1 MKTFKKVLKE
11 LRPAVFFVQETKYKD
26 TGKIKIEN
34 YDIFELV
41 RKSREGGGL
50 ALGCLKELQPAWVR
64 EGDDDVEALSV
75 EIIFKNMKIRC
86 CVAYGCQENDTL
98 DRKDAF
104 WTYLDEEVDLA
115 EQNETGFVLQFD
127 GNLWAGSQMIPGDP
141 RPQNKNGKIF
151 QEFLEQHPNLTVVNS
166 LALCEG
172 LLTRTRTREDRV
184 EKSVLDFFVVCNRVL
199 PFLTKMVIDE
209 DKKYI
214 LTNYQAVRNG
224 GKASDSDHNTQY
236 IDLDLKLETVKPE
249 RIEMFNFKDKEGQ
262 IKFKQLTSE
271 TSEFSQCFQNNSPLS
286 EQIENWRTVLK
297 SSCRQSFS
305 KIRIKK
311 NKLISVNPKFSKLI
325 DERNALLK
333 DCDNPDDKRKLDKL
347 NIEIASIEA
356 EENRGKLMENF
367 KYFSDNPEKID
378 MSKMWKLMKKL
389 WPKHGNNLPTAKR
402 NHKGKLVTGA
412 REIKSL
418 LGKEYRERLRSRPLR
433 PDLLAMGRNKRKIF
447 QLKMKLAERRESP
460 DWTMN
465 DLDKALGKLK
475 NNKSRDFEGYIN
487 EIFKKNV
494 IGSDLKK
501 SLLIMFNKLRRNKLI
516 VEFMNWANV
525 TTVPKRGSR
534 VELKNE
540 RGIFRVSVIR
550 SILMGLIYNSK
561 YSAID
566 SKMSNCQ
573 MGGRKGK
580 GCKNNIFIL
589 NGIIHDVLTSKKMK
603 PVLFQFYD
611 YSQMFDSINL
621 EEAICDIYDTGVQ
634 DENLALIYQA
644 NKEIKMAV
652 KTVHGLSERQTI
664 ENIVLQGDTFGSIL
678 ASVQVDKIGQD
689 CMDAGHFYLYKN
701 ALPVGFLG
709 LVDDIVG
716 ITEAGSKAQQLNAF
730 INIKT
735 AEKTLQF
742 GVKKCKSMLI
752 SKKSENVIN
761 NDLQVDNW
769 NVDYVDNK
777 TTGVAE
783 LTEHYD
789 GKIRIEKAEEYTYLG
804 FVISCKGENMANIR
818 QLKNKSIGVIRQ
830 IFNKLQSLNLKQ
842 YYFECAIILMNVM
855 LRGTILYACDMYY
868 NLKEN
873 ELRQI
878 ERIEE
883 GFLRKI
889 LKTTKGCPITQ
900 LYFEVGQH
908 PARFEIQKT
917 RLLYLKYIL
926 EQNEESNLQQML
938 SLQLVNPTK
947 GDWAS
952 KCIEDLKEL
961 NINLTFA
968 EIKSITK
975 IKFTNILKK
984 EMKKNAFKY
993 LSKKRGQKGSEIEY
1007 SCLEM
1012 SEYLQ
1017 PTNTELTVEQKCEV
1031 FAVRNRMINI
1041 EYNFPKKDKLT
1052 YCECGIKEDMQHIY
1066 NCELLSETKKNESLP
1081 YKSIF
1086 NGELEQQTMVYRIFK
1101 QNLEKRE
1108 QLKSEPHVIHQRSAV
1123 ISNG

>member
-868 NLKEN
+868 FKEN

-900 LYFEVGQH
+900 MYFEVGQH

-975 IKFTNILKK
+975 IKFTNLK
-984 EMKKNAFKY
+984 EVMKKNAFKY
-993 LSKKRGQKGSEIEY
+993 LNKKRGEGGRN
-1007 SCLEM
+1007 CLFM
-1012 SEYLQ
+1012 HG
-1017 PTNTELTVEQKCEV
+1017 N
-1031 FAVRNRMINI
+1031 VRIS
-1041 EYNFPKKDKLT
+1041 T
-1052 YCECGIKEDMQHIY
+1052 
-1066 NCELLSETKKNESLP
+1066 
-1081 YKSIF
+1081 
-1086 NGELEQQTMVYRIFK
+1086 
-1101 QNLEKRE
+1101 
-1108 QLKSEPHVIHQRSAV
+1108 IH
-1123 ISNG
+1123 

>member
-151 QEFLEQHPNLTVVNS
+151 QELLEQHPNLTVVNS

-908 PARFEIQKT
+908 PAQFEIQKT
-917 RLLYLKYIL
+917 RMLYLKYIL

>member
-271 TSEFSQCFQNNSPLS
+271 TSEFSQCFQNNSLLS

-900 LYFEVGQH
+900 MYFEVGQH

>member
-1 MKTFKKVLKE
+1 
-11 LRPAVFFVQETKYKD
+11 
-26 TGKIKIEN
+26 
-34 YDIFELV
+34 
-41 RKSREGGGL
+41 
-50 ALGCLKELQPAWVR
+50 
-64 EGDDDVEALSV
+64 
-75 EIIFKNMKIRC
+75 
-86 CVAYGCQENDTL
+86 
-98 DRKDAF
+98 
-104 WTYLDEEVDLA
+104 
-115 EQNETGFVLQFD
+115 
-127 GNLWAGSQMIPGDP
+127 
-141 RPQNKNGKIF
+141 
-151 QEFLEQHPNLTVVNS
+151 
-166 LALCEG
+166 
-172 LLTRTRTREDRV
+172 
-184 EKSVLDFFVVCNRVL
+184 
-199 PFLTKMVIDE
+199 
-209 DKKYI
+209 
-214 LTNYQAVRNG
+214 
-224 GKASDSDHNTQY
+224 
-236 IDLDLKLETVKPE
+236 
-249 RIEMFNFKDKEGQ
+249 
-262 IKFKQLTSE
+262 
-271 TSEFSQCFQNNSPLS
+271 
-286 EQIENWRTVLK
+286 
-297 SSCRQSFS
+297 
-305 KIRIKK
+305 
-311 NKLISVNPKFSKLI
+311 
-325 DERNALLK
+325 
-333 DCDNPDDKRKLDKL
+333 
-347 NIEIASIEA
+347 
-356 EENRGKLMENF
+356 
-367 KYFSDNPEKID
+367 
-378 MSKMWKLMKKL
+378 
-389 WPKHGNNLPTAKR
+389 
-402 NHKGKLVTGA
+402 
-412 REIKSL
+412 
-418 LGKEYRERLRSRPLR
+418 
-433 PDLLAMGRNKRKIF
+433 
-447 QLKMKLAERRESP
+447 
-460 DWTMN
+460 
-465 DLDKALGKLK
+465 
-475 NNKSRDFEGYIN
+475 
-487 EIFKKNV
+487 
-494 IGSDLKK
+494 
-501 SLLIMFNKLRRNKLI
+501 
-516 VEFMNWANV
+516 
-525 TTVPKRGSR
+525 
-534 VELKNE
+534 
-540 RGIFRVSVIR
+540 
-550 SILMGLIYNSK
+550 
-561 YSAID
+561 
-566 SKMSNCQ
+566 MSNCQ

-868 NLKEN
+868 NLKQN

-1031 FAVRNRMINI
+1031 FAVRTRMINI

-1108 QLKSEPHVIHQRSAV
+1108 QLKSEPHVIHQRSTV